1 MWCHDAGMDAM
12 PFNSFIDGSE
22 NDNDNDNDTGLL
34 QKAEGHSRKQVK
46 QSGKIKAMN
55 GFYTCHRV
63 FNQGQVSD
71 GVLFCEFCEAR
82 IF

>member
-1 MWCHDAGMDAM
+1 MDAM

-22 NDNDNDNDTGLL
+22 NDNDTGLL
-34 QKAEGHSRKQVK
+34 QKAEEHSHKQVK
-46 QSGKIKAMN
+46 HYQGNERLLHLSPSIQS
-55 GFYTCHRV
+55 RV

-71 GVLFCEFCEAR
+71 GVLFCEFCDAR